1 MEYKGPHL
9 SKYYKDFLKKGLN
22 SVVYLGT
29 VREVDL
35 FINANQVAIT
45 FGFDQKKC
53 NCFFMA

>member
-45 FGFDQKKC
+45 FGFDQKK
-53 NCFFMA
+53 M